1 MTSPA
6 YTPALGRP
14 ELTGLYDR
22 VVAIMARERVWRRRL
37 VEVLAVRDGEV
48 IVDLGA
54 GTGST
59 AILVKA
65 AAPGARVVAVDPDPQ
80 VRAIALAK
88 AAKAGVE
95 FAYVTAMGD
104 HPAVPDGAADKVT
117 CSLVLHQ
124 CPWVAKVAI
133 LAAAFRMLGPGG
145 RLLIADYGRQP
156 NLVMALLFGLVRM
169 LDGWENTRANKDGL
183 IPALIAG
190 QGFTRV
196 EEISVTPT
204 PTGSISIYSACKP

>member
-37 VEVLAVRDGEV
+37 IEILAPRDGEV
-48 IVDLGA
+48 VVDLGA

-65 AAPGARVVAVDPDPQ
+65 AASAARVVAVDPDPQ

-95 FAYVTAMGD
+95 FTYVTAMGD
-104 HPAVPDGAADKVT
+104 HPAVPDGDADKVT

-124 CPWVAKVAI
+124 CPWEAKVAI
-133 LAAAFRMLGPGG
+133 LAAAFRMLRPGG
-145 RLLIADYGRQP
+145 RLLIADYGRQRNP
-156 NLVMALLFGLVRM
+156 VMAALFGLVRT

-190 QGFTRV
+190 QGFARV

-204 PTGSISIYSACKP
+204 PTGSISIYSAWKP